1 MAYIVALTGGIGS
14 GKSTVA
20 DMFARLGVPVT
31 DADIIAR
38 QVVEPGTPA
47 LQAIAEHFGP
57 RILSAD
63 GTLDRAALRREIFAD
78 PEEKAWL
85 NQLLH
90 PLIHQ
95 ETRRQLNN
103 VTAPYALWVVPLLV
117 ENNLAPLADRVLVV
131 DVYPHEQIARTMRR
145 DGVSGEHAKNILWAQ
160 ASREQRLSVAD
171 DILTNH
177 DNDEPLMPRVLALH
191 EHYTALA
198 RQPKQEHP

>member
-38 QVVEPGTPA
+38 QVVEPNA
-47 LQAIAEHFGP
+47 RIAGYCRSLRYPDSGCRRHTGQSSTAPGDLCRP
-57 RILSAD
+57 R
-63 GTLDRAALRREIFAD
+63 GKT
-78 PEEKAWL
+78 WL

-103 VTAPYALWVVPLLV
+103 ITAPYALWVVPLLV
-117 ENNLAPLADRVLVV
+117 ENNLASLADRVLVV
-131 DVYPHEQIARTMRR
+131 DVHPHEQVAGQCAVTAFPLSMPKIFCGRR
-145 DGVSGEHAKNILWAQ
+145 HPVNNVW
-160 ASREQRLSVAD
+160 
-171 DILTNH
+171 
-177 DNDEPLMPRVLALH
+177 PLPMIS
-191 EHYTALA
+191 
-198 RQPKQEHP
+198 

>member
-57 RILSAD
+57 RTLTAD

-78 PEEKAWL
+78 PEKKAWL

-145 DGVSGEHAKNILWAQ
+145 DGVSGEHAENILRAQ

>member
-57 RILSAD
+57 RILTAD
-63 GTLDRAALRREIFAD
+63 GALDRAALRREIFAD

-103 VTAPYALWVVPLLV
+103 VTAPYAFGWFLCWLKITLL
-117 ENNLAPLADRVLVV
+117 PW
-131 DVYPHEQIARTMRR
+131 QIAYWLWMFIRTN
-145 DGVSGEHAKNILWAQ
+145 K
-160 ASREQRLSVAD
+160 
-171 DILTNH
+171 
-177 DNDEPLMPRVLALH
+177 
-191 EHYTALA
+191 
-198 RQPKQEHP
+198 